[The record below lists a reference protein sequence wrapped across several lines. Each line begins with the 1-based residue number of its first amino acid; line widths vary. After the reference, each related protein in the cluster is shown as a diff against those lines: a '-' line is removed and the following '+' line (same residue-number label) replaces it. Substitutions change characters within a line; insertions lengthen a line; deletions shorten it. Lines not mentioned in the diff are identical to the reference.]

1 MLAKSENTLKNQNGT
16 VSDPFS
22 DTGSSIVNGI
32 IGVGILLLVTVFP
45 LVYHHSYVDIL
56 ETKYLCYWLCALGML
71 IVTFL
76 IGLILWAIDLKEFH
90 GEHTKELLSGIR
102 SRKWRSAYGIA
113 DIALMVFWIA
123 AILSTIQSEY
133 VYEAF
138 WGNEGRYSGLYLLT
152 LYVLVYFLISRFWK
166 LKGWYLELFLITGM
180 IMCVIGIT
188 DYFQLDVLDFRG
200 KIRPSDST
208 IFTSTVGNIN
218 TYTAY
223 VGMIMGFSTLMFTR
237 EKKLGKMLWYYICM
251 IISFVAIIM
260 GCSDNAY
267 LSIGVLFAGLPF
279 ILFVDRRGI
288 QKYLII
294 LASFFSAIQMI
305 DVLNQAFSDM
315 VIGLDSLF
323 QIIVNFR
330 GLLGLVVF
338 LWLLAGGFWW
348 YGRRRDKKTPGEA
361 WEVFP
366 KGSRPWLIYVW
377 GALIAAGFL
386 AVCFMF
392 FDANIGG
399 HGERYGAL
407 QSYLIF
413 DDTWGTYR
421 GYIWKKSID
430 MYKDLP
436 FLQKC
441 FGHGPDTFGLLAND
455 TIRFEMYDA
464 TGLFFDSAHN
474 SILQYLLTIGLIGTA
489 GYLVFLGASMVFML
503 KNRTGSPYILATMG
517 AVVCYVFQSTVN
529 IDLPIAAPMMWL
541 LLSVGM
547 AACRQENSERE
558 KNQEL

>member
-1 MLAKSENTLKNQNGT
+1 MKNKNGT
-16 VSDPFS
+16 FSDPFS
-22 DTGSSIVNGI
+22 DTGSAIINGI
-32 IGVGILLLVTVFP
+32 IGMGILLLVTVFP
-45 LVYHHSYVDIL
+45 LIYHNSYVDIL

-71 IVTFL
+71 VVSLF
-76 IGLILWAIDLKEFH
+76 IGLIFLAIDLKEFH

-102 SRKWRSAYGIA
+102 TRNWRSAYGIA
-113 DIALMVFWIA
+113 DIALLIFWVS
-123 AILSTIQSEY
+123 AILSTVLSDY
-133 VYEAF
+133 VYESF

-166 LKGWYLELFLITGM
+166 LKSWYLELFLITGM

-188 DYFQLDVLDFRG
+188 DYFQLDILDFRG

-237 EKKLGKMLWYYICM
+237 EKKPGKLLWYYICM
-251 IISFVAIIM
+251 VISFTAIIM

-279 ILFVDRRGI
+279 LLFADRKGI
-288 QKYLII
+288 QRYLVI
-294 LASFFSAIQMI
+294 LASFFSVIQLI
-305 DVLNQAFSDM
+305 DVLNQAFPDM

-323 QIIVNFR
+323 RIIVDFR
-330 GLLGLVVF
+330 GLLAFVIF

-348 YGRRRDKKTPGEA
+348 YGRSQDKKTAGKP
-361 WEVFP
+361 WEVMRE
-366 KGSRPWLIYVW
+366 GSRPWLVYVW

-392 FDANIGG
+392 YDANTGG
-399 HGERYGAL
+399 HGERYGSL
-407 QSYLIF
+407 GSYLIF
-413 DDTWGTYR
+413 DDMWGTYR

-430 MYKDLP
+430 MYKGLP

-441 FGHGPDTFGLLAND
+441 FGHGPDTFGLLVND
-455 TIRFEMYDA
+455 TILFEMINA

-489 GYLVFLGASMVFML
+489 GYLVFLGASICFML
-503 KNRTGSPYILATMG
+503 KNRKGNPYILGTVG
-517 AVVCYVFQSTVN
+517 AVICYVFQSTVN

-541 LLSVGM
+541 LLSAGM
-547 AACRQENSERE
+547 AACRQESSEQE
-558 KNQEL
+558 ENQSF

>member
-22 DTGSSIVNGI
+22 DIGSSIVNGI

-348 YGRRRDKKTPGEA
+348 YGRRRGRTPYTDK
-361 WEVFP
+361 
-366 KGSRPWLIYVW
+366 
-377 GALIAAGFL
+377 
-386 AVCFMF
+386 
-392 FDANIGG
+392 
-399 HGERYGAL
+399 
-407 QSYLIF
+407 
-413 DDTWGTYR
+413 
-421 GYIWKKSID
+421 
-430 MYKDLP
+430 
-436 FLQKC
+436 
-441 FGHGPDTFGLLAND
+441 
-455 TIRFEMYDA
+455 
-464 TGLFFDSAHN
+464 
-474 SILQYLLTIGLIGTA
+474 
-489 GYLVFLGASMVFML
+489 
-503 KNRTGSPYILATMG
+503 
-517 AVVCYVFQSTVN
+517 
-529 IDLPIAAPMMWL
+529 
-541 LLSVGM
+541 
-547 AACRQENSERE
+547 
-558 KNQEL
+558 

>member
-1 MLAKSENTLKNQNGT
+1 MKNKNGT
-16 VSDPFS
+16 FSDPFS
-22 DTGSSIVNGI
+22 DTGSAIINGI
-32 IGVGILLLVTVFP
+32 IGMGILLLVTVFP
-45 LVYHHSYVDIL
+45 LIYHNSYVDIL

-71 IVTFL
+71 VVSLF
-76 IGLILWAIDLKEFH
+76 IGLIFLAIDLKEFH

-102 SRKWRSAYGIA
+102 TRNWRSTYGIA
-113 DIALMVFWIA
+113 DIALLIFWVS
-123 AILSTIQSEY
+123 AILSTVLSDY
-133 VYEAF
+133 VYESF

-166 LKGWYLELFLITGM
+166 LKSWYLELFLITGM

-188 DYFQLDVLDFRG
+188 DYFQLDILDFRG

-237 EKKLGKMLWYYICM
+237 EKKPGKLLWYYICM
-251 IISFVAIIM
+251 VISFTAIIM

-279 ILFVDRRGI
+279 LLFADRKGI
-288 QKYLII
+288 QRYLVI
-294 LASFFSAIQMI
+294 LASFFSVIQLI
-305 DVLNQAFSDM
+305 DVLNQAFPDM

-323 QIIVNFR
+323 RIIVDFR
-330 GLLGLVVF
+330 GLLAFVIF

-348 YGRRRDKKTPGEA
+348 YGRSQDKKTAGKP
-361 WEVFP
+361 WEVMRE
-366 KGSRPWLIYVW
+366 GSRPWLVYVW

-392 FDANIGG
+392 YDANTGG
-399 HGERYGAL
+399 HGERYGSL
-407 QSYLIF
+407 GSYLIF
-413 DDTWGTYR
+413 DDMWGTYR

-430 MYKDLP
+430 MYKGLP

-441 FGHGPDTFGLLAND
+441 FGHGPDTFGLLVND
-455 TIRFEMYDA
+455 TILFEMINA

-489 GYLVFLGASMVFML
+489 GYLVFLGASICFML
-503 KNRTGSPYILATMG
+503 KNRKGNPYILGTVG
-517 AVVCYVFQSTVN
+517 AVICYVFQSTVN

-541 LLSVGM
+541 LLSAGM
-547 AACRQENSERE
+547 AACRQESSEQE
-558 KNQEL
+558 ENQSF

>member
-1 MLAKSENTLKNQNGT
+1 ML
-16 VSDPFS
+16 SD
-22 DTGSSIVNGI
+22 
-32 IGVGILLLVTVFP
+32 
-45 LVYHHSYVDIL
+45 
-56 ETKYLCYWLCALGML
+56 
-71 IVTFL
+71 
-76 IGLILWAIDLKEFH
+76 
-90 GEHTKELLSGIR
+90 
-102 SRKWRSAYGIA
+102 
-113 DIALMVFWIA
+113 
-123 AILSTIQSEY
+123 Y
-133 VYEAF
+133 VYESF

-188 DYFQLDVLDFRG
+188 DYFQLDILDFRG

-237 EKKLGKMLWYYICM
+237 EKKPGKLLWYYICM
-251 IISFVAIIM
+251 VISFTAIIM

-279 ILFVDRRGI
+279 LLFADRKGI
-288 QKYLII
+288 QRYLVI
-294 LASFFSAIQMI
+294 LASFFSVIQLI
-305 DVLNQAFSDM
+305 DVLNQAFPDM

-323 QIIVNFR
+323 RIIVDFR
-330 GLLGLVVF
+330 GLLAFVIF

-348 YGRRRDKKTPGEA
+348 YGRSQDKKTAGKP
-361 WEVFP
+361 WEVMRE
-366 KGSRPWLIYVW
+366 GSRPWLVYVW

-392 FDANIGG
+392 YDANTGG
-399 HGERYGAL
+399 HGERYGSL
-407 QSYLIF
+407 GSYLIF
-413 DDTWGTYR
+413 DDMWGTYR

-430 MYKDLP
+430 MYKGLP

-441 FGHGPDTFGLLAND
+441 FGHGPDTFGLLVND
-455 TIRFEMYDA
+455 TILFEMINA

-489 GYLVFLGASMVFML
+489 GYLVFLGASICFML
-503 KNRTGSPYILATMG
+503 KNRKGNPYILGTVG
-517 AVVCYVFQSTVN
+517 AVICYVFQSTVN

-541 LLSVGM
+541 LLSAGM
-547 AACRQENSERE
+547 AACRQESSEQE
-558 KNQEL
+558 GNQSF

>member
-1 MLAKSENTLKNQNGT
+1 MAKSKDEMKNKNGT
-16 VSDPFS
+16 FSDPFS
-22 DTGSSIVNGI
+22 DTGSAIINGI
-32 IGVGILLLVTVFP
+32 IGMGILLLVTVFP
-45 LVYHHSYVDIL
+45 LIYHNSYVDIL

-71 IVTFL
+71 VVSLF
-76 IGLILWAIDLKEFH
+76 IGLIFLAIDLKEFH

-102 SRKWRSAYGIA
+102 TRNWRSTYGIA
-113 DIALMVFWIA
+113 DIALLIFWVS
-123 AILSTIQSEY
+123 AILSTVLSDY
-133 VYEAF
+133 VYESF

-166 LKGWYLELFLITGM
+166 LKSWYLELFLITGM

-188 DYFQLDVLDFRG
+188 DYFQLDILDFRG

-237 EKKLGKMLWYYICM
+237 EKKPGKLLWYYICM
-251 IISFVAIIM
+251 VISFTAIIM

-279 ILFVDRRGI
+279 LLFADRKGI
-288 QKYLII
+288 QRYLVI
-294 LASFFSAIQMI
+294 LASFFSVIQLI
-305 DVLNQAFSDM
+305 DVLNQAFPDM

-323 QIIVNFR
+323 RIIVDFR
-330 GLLGLVVF
+330 GLLAFVIF

-348 YGRRRDKKTPGEA
+348 YGRSQDKKTAGKP
-361 WEVFP
+361 WEVMRE
-366 KGSRPWLIYVW
+366 GSRPWLVYVW

-392 FDANIGG
+392 YDANTGG
-399 HGERYGAL
+399 HGERYGSL
-407 QSYLIF
+407 GSYLIF
-413 DDTWGTYR
+413 DDMWGTYR

-430 MYKDLP
+430 MYKGLP

-441 FGHGPDTFGLLAND
+441 FGHGPDTFGLLVND
-455 TIRFEMYDA
+455 TILFEMINA

-489 GYLVFLGASMVFML
+489 GYLVFLGASICFML
-503 KNRTGSPYILATMG
+503 KNRKGNPYILGTVG
-517 AVVCYVFQSTVN
+517 AVICYVFQSTVN

-541 LLSVGM
+541 LLSAGM
-547 AACRQENSERE
+547 AACRQESSEQE
-558 KNQEL
+558 ENQSF

>member
-1 MLAKSENTLKNQNGT
+1 MAKSKDEMKNKNGT
-16 VSDPFS
+16 FSDPFS
-22 DTGSSIVNGI
+22 DTGSAIINGI
-32 IGVGILLLVTVFP
+32 IGMGILLLVTVFP
-45 LVYHHSYVDIL
+45 LIYHNSYVDIL

-71 IVTFL
+71 VVSLF
-76 IGLILWAIDLKEFH
+76 IGLIFWAIDLKEFH
-90 GEHTKELLSGIR
+90 GEHTKELLSGMR
-102 SRKWRSAYGIA
+102 TRNWRSAYGIA
-113 DIALMVFWIA
+113 DIALLIFWVS
-123 AILSTIQSEY
+123 AILSTVLSDY
-133 VYEAF
+133 VYESF

-166 LKGWYLELFLITGM
+166 LKSWYLELFLITGM

-188 DYFQLDVLDFRG
+188 DYFQLDILDFRG

-237 EKKLGKMLWYYICM
+237 EKKPGKLLWYYICM
-251 IISFVAIIM
+251 VISFTAIIM

-279 ILFVDRRGI
+279 LLFADRKGI
-288 QKYLII
+288 QRYLVI
-294 LASFFSAIQMI
+294 LASFFSVIQLI
-305 DVLNQAFSDM
+305 DVLNQAFPDM

-323 QIIVNFR
+323 RIIVDFR
-330 GLLGLVVF
+330 GLLAFVIF

-348 YGRRRDKKTPGEA
+348 YGRSQDKKTAGKP
-361 WEVFP
+361 WEVMRE
-366 KGSRPWLIYVW
+366 GSRPWLVYVW

-392 FDANIGG
+392 YDANTGG
-399 HGERYGAL
+399 HGERYGSL
-407 QSYLIF
+407 GSYLIF
-413 DDTWGTYR
+413 DDMWGTYR

-430 MYKDLP
+430 MYKGLP

-441 FGHGPDTFGLLAND
+441 FGYGPDTFGLLAND
-455 TIRFEMYDA
+455 TILFEMINA

-489 GYLVFLGASMVFML
+489 GYLVFLGASICFML
-503 KNRTGSPYILATMG
+503 KNRKGNPYILGTVG
-517 AVVCYVFQSTVN
+517 AVICYVFQSTVN

-541 LLSVGM
+541 LLSAGM
-547 AACRQENSERE
+547 AACRQESSEQE
-558 KNQEL
+558 GNQSF